1 MGKPAAKPDKKLF
14 GLTLNRELMKE
25 IQRLALD
32 LDRFTND
39 VVEEAMQ
46 DILKKYREKKKP
58 ER

>member
-1 MGKPAAKPDKKLF
+1 MGKAAAKPEKKLF